1 MNKQTRFTNNI
12 VLRVWTILSSDQ
24 GYNEAMSNALVALSE
39 TIHPDHLYILETELK
54 TISNTFEWCKEGIT
68 SEMDTL
74 QNLSYDE
81 YMLVWETFLEHDTMA
96 FIPDIEMLK
105 EDYPSNYQILKWQE
119 SIV

>member
-81 YMLVWETFLEHDTMA
+81 YMLGWETFLEHDTMA

-105 EDYPSNYQILKWQE
+105 EDYTSNYQILKWQE
-119 SIV
+119 SIA

>member
-1 MNKQTRFTNNI
+1 
-12 VLRVWTILSSDQ
+12 
-24 GYNEAMSNALVALSE
+24 MSNALVALSE

-81 YMLVWETFLEHDTMA
+81 YMLGWETFLEHDTMA

-105 EDYPSNYQILKWQE
+105 EDYPSNL
-119 SIV
+119 SFNSCSVLS